1 MRAQRGR
8 GFGGA
13 PIKKDRDWRG
23 KTYRLLPT
31 ELITREAEDDKL
43 IGVRLGDLFVEVLET
58 LVLGCEAAFRGCVYD
73 EEDFAF
79 VGFEGDG
86 VSFLCSLPKKPRL
99 ANW

>member
-1 MRAQRGR
+1 MYRDGR
-8 GFGGA
+8 GGS
-13 PIKKDRDWRG
+13 
-23 KTYRLLPT
+23 YRFLPT
-31 ELITREAEDDKL
+31 ELITWEAEDDEL

-86 VSFLCSLPKKPRL
+86 ISFLCSLPKTTVS
-99 ANW
+99 NW

>member
-8 GFGGA
+8 GFGGH
-13 PIKKDRDWRG
+13 PHKQDRGGRG
-23 KTYRLLPT
+23 ESYRFLST
-31 ELITREAEDDKL
+31 ELITWETEDNEL
-43 IGVRLGDLFVEVLET
+43 IRVRLGDLFVEVLET

-86 VSFLCSLPKKPRL
+86 ISFLCSLP
-99 ANW
+99 NTTVSN